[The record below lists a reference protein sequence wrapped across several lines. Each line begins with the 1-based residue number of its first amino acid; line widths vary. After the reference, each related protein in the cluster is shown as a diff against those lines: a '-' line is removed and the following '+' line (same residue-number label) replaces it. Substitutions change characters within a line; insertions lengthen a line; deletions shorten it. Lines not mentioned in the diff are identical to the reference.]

1 VSAFDVG
8 SLILLLATAVGI
20 VNERYLRLPSVIA
33 QLLGSML
40 LSLAVILAS
49 HLAGN
54 LHFAA
59 LFERRVHGAHLS
71 KVFLDGVLALLLFAA
86 SLQAD
91 LRELRS
97 NAVPVFFLATA
108 GVILSTAFF
117 ALSFWGVMQVFGVVV
132 PIAWCFLLGAILAP
146 TDAVAVQG
154 LLKHSKLPG
163 KLKTV
168 IVGESLFNDGTA
180 IVLFLTALAAIGGQH
195 HILGHGRVLY
205 AMLVEG
211 GGGIALGLAAG
222 FLASAIIAFTEDDE
236 IAVLATLAFALA
248 TYRFASGIGVSGP
261 LAVVCCGI
269 VVSTQLARHGRR
281 RQRMD
286 KINTFWV
293 LVDNLLNVL
302 LFMLLGVE
310 IFTLNASWIA
320 LVSAAVAIPLVLASR
335 LLSVAL
341 PFGIFRLGGIGDRRT
356 PYLLTWLGLRGAI
369 SVALVQDIPNGPYN
383 DALVAASYVV
393 VIFTIV
399 VQGLLAPGMIHRLY
413 PPARIAAGD
422 AQGAGN
428 HAP

>member
-1 VSAFDVG
+1 MSAFDVG

-20 VNERYLRLPSVIA
+20 INERYLRLPSVIA
-33 QLLGSML
+33 QLLGSLL
-40 LSLAVILAS
+40 LSLVIILAS
-49 HLAGN
+49 HLTNN

-59 LFERRVHGAHLS
+59 LFEKRVHGAHLPG
-71 KVFLDGVLALLLFAA
+71 VFLDGVLALLLFAA

-97 NAVPVFFLATA
+97 NAASVFCLATV
-108 GVILSTAFF
+108 GVILSAAVFTF
-117 ALSFWGVMQVFGVVV
+117 SFWGILHICGIAI

-154 LLKHSKLPG
+154 LLKHSQLPG

-180 IVLFLTALAAIGGQH
+180 IVLFLTALAAVAGQQ

-211 GGGIALGLAAG
+211 GGGIVLGLAAG
-222 FLASAIIAFTEDDE
+222 FFASAIIAFTKDDE
-236 IAVLATLAFALA
+236 IAVLATLAFALG
-248 TYRFASGIGVSGP
+248 TYRLASGVGLSGP

-269 VVSTQLARHGRR
+269 VMSTRLARHEGERKR
-281 RQRMD
+281 LD
-286 KINTFWV
+286 KIGTFWF
-293 LVDNLLNVL
+293 LVDNLINVL
-302 LFMLLGVE
+302 LFVLLGFE
-310 IFTLNASWIA
+310 IFTLSVSGVA

-335 LLSVAL
+335 FLSVAV
-341 PFGIFRLGGIGDRRT
+341 PFGLFRLGKVGDRRT

-399 VQGLLAPGMIHRLY
+399 VQGLSTPRIIRTLY
-413 PPARIAAGD
+413 PT
-422 AQGAGN
+422 
-428 HAP
+428 

>member
-1 VSAFDVG
+1 MSAFDVG

-20 VNERYLRLPSVIA
+20 INERYLRLPSVIA
-33 QLLGSML
+33 QLLGSLL
-40 LSLAVILAS
+40 LSLVIILAS
-49 HLAGN
+49 HLTNN
-54 LHFAA
+54 LHFAT
-59 LFERRVHGAHLS
+59 LFEKRVHGAHLPG
-71 KVFLDGVLALLLFAA
+71 VFLDGVLALLLFAA

-97 NAVPVFFLATA
+97 NAASVFCLATV
-108 GVILSTAFF
+108 GVILSAAVFTF
-117 ALSFWGVMQVFGVVV
+117 SFWGILHICGIAI

-154 LLKHSKLPG
+154 LLKHSQLPG

-180 IVLFLTALAAIGGQH
+180 IVLLLTALAAVAGQQ

-211 GGGIALGLAAG
+211 GGGIVLGLAAG
-222 FLASAIIAFTEDDE
+222 FLASAIIAFTKDDE
-236 IAVLATLAFALA
+236 IAVLATLAFALG
-248 TYRFASGIGVSGP
+248 TYRLASGIGLSGP

-269 VVSTQLARHGRR
+269 VMSTRLAGHEGERKRL
-281 RQRMD
+281 D
-286 KINTFWV
+286 KIGTFWF
-293 LVDNLLNVL
+293 LVDNLINVL
-302 LFMLLGVE
+302 LFVLLGFE
-310 IFTLNASWIA
+310 IFTLSTSGVA
-320 LVSAAVAIPLVLASR
+320 LISAAVAVPLVLASR
-335 LLSVAL
+335 FLSVAV
-341 PFGIFRLGGIGDRRT
+341 PFGLFRLGKVGDRRT

-399 VQGLLAPGMIHRLY
+399 VQGLSTPRIIRTLY
-413 PPARIAAGD
+413 PT
-422 AQGAGN
+422 
-428 HAP
+428 

>member
-20 VNERYLRLPSVIA
+20 INERYFRLPSVIA
-33 QLLGSML
+33 QLLGSLL
-40 LSLAVILAS
+40 LSLVIILVS
-49 HLAGN
+49 HLINN

-59 LFERRVHGAHLS
+59 LFEKRVHGAHLPG
-71 KVFLDGVLALLLFAA
+71 VFLDGVLALLLFAA

-97 NAVPVFFLATA
+97 NAASVFCLATV
-108 GVILSTAFF
+108 GVILSTTFF
-117 ALSFWGVMQVFGVVV
+117 TLSFWGILQIFGIAI

-154 LLKHSKLPG
+154 LLKHSRLPG
-163 KLKTV
+163 KLKSV

-211 GGGIALGLAAG
+211 GGGIALGLIAG
-222 FLASAIIAFTEDDE
+222 FVASAIIAITKDDE
-236 IAVLATLAFALA
+236 IAVLASLAFALG
-248 TYRFASGIGVSGP
+248 TYRLASGIGLSGP

-269 VVSTQLARHGRR
+269 VMSTRLTRHGGERER
-281 RQRMD
+281 LD
-286 KINTFWV
+286 KISAFWF
-293 LVDNLLNVL
+293 LVDNLLNILLFVL
-302 LFMLLGVE
+302 LGFE
-310 IFTLNASWIA
+310 IFTLNISGIA
-320 LVSAAVAIPLVLASR
+320 FVSAAIAIPLVLASR
-335 LLSVAL
+335 FLSVAL
-341 PFGIFRLGGIGDRRT
+341 PFGVFRIGKVGDQRT

-399 VQGLLAPGMIHRLY
+399 VQGLSTPRIIRALY
-413 PPARIAAGD
+413 PSAHIAAG
-422 AQGAGN
+422 GT
-428 HAP
+428 